1 MKLRMT
7 MMMPTVK
14 IVTMMIDY
22 CNYGTGQIALLL
34 PHYYMLQSEKD

>member
-1 MKLRMT
+1 MKIMT
-7 MMMPTVK
+7 MMMK
-14 IVTMMIDY
+14 INY